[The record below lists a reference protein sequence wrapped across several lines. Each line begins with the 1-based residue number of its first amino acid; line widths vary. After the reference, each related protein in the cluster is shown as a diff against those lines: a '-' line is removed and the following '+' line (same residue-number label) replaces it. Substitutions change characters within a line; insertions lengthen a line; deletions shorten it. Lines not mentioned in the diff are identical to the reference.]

1 MSQQVI
7 TTTPV
12 RFRYRTGV
20 IVLGVVAAL
29 VIGVGVGVAV
39 DSIGSGGSET
49 SVEQAAPAAPV
60 PPALQLCGN
69 DATNLLGAIATM
81 PGTVQAQLMGT
92 LSPGLSDVLGHLVLN
107 IDPKGLTAPDSTT
120 LGMIL
125 TRVSQADRNTIVSHL
140 PDEQGAAVAASW
152 KSANVREYLS
162 STATPCS

>member
-12 RFRYRTGV
+12 RFRYRAPV

-29 VIGVGVGVAV
+29 AIGVGVAV
-39 DSIGSGGSET
+39 NSIGSGGSET
-49 SVEQAAPAAPV
+49 SVQQAAPAAPV
-60 PPALQLCGN
+60 PPGLQLCGN
-69 DATNLLGAIATM
+69 DATNLVGAIATM
-81 PGTVQAQLMGT
+81 PGSVQAQVMGT
-92 LSPGLSDVLGHLVLN
+92 LSAGLSDALGHLVLS
-107 IDPKGLTAPDSTT
+107 IDPTRLTVPDSTT

-125 TRVSQADRNTIVSHL
+125 TRVSRADRNTIVNHL

>member
-1 MSQQVI
+1 MSDQVI

-12 RFRYRTGV
+12 RLHYRTAV

-29 VIGVGVGVAV
+29 AIGVGVAV
-39 DSIGSGGSET
+39 NSIGSGGSET
-49 SVEQAAPAAPV
+49 SVQQAAPAAPV
-60 PPALQLCGN
+60 PAELQLCGN
-69 DATNLLGAIATM
+69 DATNLVGAIATM
-81 PGTVQAQLMGT
+81 PGSVQAQVMGT
-92 LSPGLSDVLGHLVLN
+92 LSPGLSDFLGHLVLN
-107 IDPKGLTAPDSTT
+107 IDPTGLTAPDSTT

-125 TRVSQADRNTIVSHL
+125 TRVSQADRNTIVNHL